1 MPVDNSA
8 SRHSPVQDRQMHW
21 VYILECADGSLYV
34 GSTKNLD
41 ERVQQHQHGFGAA
54 YTRRRG
60 RRPVRLVWCAD
71 FDSIGEAYQIEK
83 QIQGWSRAK
92 RLALIEG
99 RWADLPGLARGR
111 SGRPDG

>member
-1 MPVDNSA
+1 MP
-8 SRHSPVQDRQMHW
+8 W
-21 VYILECADGSLYV
+21 VYILECADSSFYV

-41 ERVQQHQHGFGAA
+41 ERVQQHQNGLGAA

-60 RRPVRLVWCAD
+60 RRPVRLAWSAE

-92 RLALIEG
+92 RLAVIEG
-99 RWADLPGLARGR
+99 RWADLPKLARGR
-111 SGRPDG
+111 FGRPGG